1 MTDNN
6 TNFDQNQSFETVY
19 DPSSTKTEQQSSEI
33 ENKPGKK
40 RGGFKKVL
48 KAAAAVIALA
58 LVSVGSI
65 SGYKY
70 VEENGFPFTGKDK
83 SESHESRELP
93 RKEENNNGKTTQNST
108 IDRSE
113 FKNKSVLKIS
123 EKDKVLA
130 TQGIYQ
136 KVMPS
141 VVGIT
146 SVFEV
151 QNQTFSFFGFG
162 DSNQGTQQVPGTGT
176 GIVMSSD
183 GYILTNA
190 HVISEEDYGVAS
202 EITVMLQDQTE
213 YPAEV
218 VGCDTQTD
226 IAVLKIDAKDMTP
239 AEFGSSSALEVGDP
253 ALAIG
258 NPLGFDLFGTL
269 TVGYISGLNREVNV
283 NDNTFKLIQTD
294 AAINSGNSGGPLI
307 NECGQVIGINSMK
320 MSASYSSNTAAI
332 EGLGFAIPIDDAKKI
347 VDDLMAF
354 GYVSG
359 GHDIGIT
366 YRDLSTH
373 ASSSGTSGVQ
383 VTGITPDGPADKAG
397 IEVGDIIVGV
407 DDEFIGSAS
416 DMKKIL
422 STHKAGDKLRL
433 TIVRNRSYYDVK
445 ITLEDSMPNE

>member
-6 TNFDQNQSFETVY
+6 SNSNQNQSFETVY
-19 DPSSTKTEQQSSEI
+19 DPSVTVQNPEPE
-33 ENKPGKK
+33 GKDK
-40 RGGFKKVL
+40 NQKKGGAKKAL
-48 KAAAAVIALA
+48 KAVAAVLA
-58 LVSVGSI
+58 LVIVSVGSI
-65 SGYKY
+65 AGYKY
-70 VEENGFPFTGKDK
+70 VDENGIPFIGKEK
-83 SESHESRELP
+83 TESHENKTLP
-93 RKEENNNGKTTQNST
+93 VKEEKQDAVQKTSF
-108 IDRSE
+108 DRSE
-113 FKNKSVLKIS
+113 YKNKSVLKIS

-141 VVGIT
+141 VVGVT
-146 SVFEV
+146 STFEY
-151 QNQTFSFFGFG
+151 QNTAFDFFGFG
-162 DSNQGTQQVPGTGT
+162 SDAGTKQAVGTGT
-176 GIVMSSD
+176 GIIMSAD
-183 GYILTNA
+183 GFILTNA

-202 EITVMLQDQTE
+202 QITVMLHDETE
-213 YPAEV
+213 YEAEV

-226 IAVLKIDAKDMTP
+226 IAVLKIDAKDLTP
-239 AEFGSSSALEVGDP
+239 AEFGSSSAIEVGDP

-258 NPLGFDLFGTL
+258 NPLGYDLFGTL

-283 NDNTFKLIQTD
+283 NENTFKLIQTD
-294 AAINSGNSGGPLI
+294 AAINNGNSGGPLI

-383 VTGITPDGPADKAG
+383 VTGITPGGPADKAG
-397 IEVGDIIVGV
+397 LEVGDIIVGA
-407 DDEFIGSAS
+407 DDEYIGSAA

-422 STHKAGDKLRL
+422 SAHKAGDKLRM
-433 TIVRNRSYYDVK
+433 TIVRNRSYYDVQ
-445 ITLEDSMPNE
+445 ITLEDSMPEG

>member
-6 TNFDQNQSFETVY
+6 SNSNQNQSFETVY
-19 DPSSTKTEQQSSEI
+19 DPSAVIQNPEPEGKDK
-33 ENKPGKK
+33 KPKK
-40 RGGFKKVL
+40 GGAKKAL
-48 KAAAAVIALA
+48 KAVAAVLA
-58 LVSVGSI
+58 LVIVSVGSI
-65 SGYKY
+65 AGYKY
-70 VEENGFPFTGKDK
+70 VDENGIPFIGKEK
-83 SESHESRELP
+83 TESHENKTLP
-93 RKEENNNGKTTQNST
+93 VKEEKQDAVQKTSF
-108 IDRSE
+108 DRSE
-113 FKNKSVLKIS
+113 YKNKSVLKIS

-141 VVGIT
+141 VVGVT
-146 SVFEV
+146 STFEY
-151 QNQTFSFFGFG
+151 QNMAFDFFSFGS
-162 DSNQGTQQVPGTGT
+162 DAGTKQAVGTGT
-176 GIVMSSD
+176 GIIMSED
-183 GYILTNA
+183 GFILTNA

-202 EITVMLQDQTE
+202 QITVMLHDETE
-213 YPAEV
+213 YEAEV

-226 IAVLKIDAKDMTP
+226 IAVLKIDAKDLTP
-239 AEFGSSSALEVGDP
+239 AEFGSSSAIEVGDP

-258 NPLGFDLFGTL
+258 NPLGYDLFGTL

-283 NDNTFKLIQTD
+283 NENTFKLIQTD
-294 AAINSGNSGGPLI
+294 AAINNGNSGGPLI

-383 VTGITPDGPADKAG
+383 ITGITPDGPADKSG
-397 IEVGDIIVGV
+397 LEVGDIIVGA
-407 DDEFIGSAS
+407 DDEYIGSAA
-416 DMKKIL
+416 DLKKIL
-422 STHKAGDKLRL
+422 SSHKAGDKLRM
-433 TIVRNRSYYDVK
+433 TIVRNRSYYDVQ
-445 ITLEDSMPNE
+445 ITLEDSMPES

>member
-6 TNFDQNQSFETVY
+6 TNSDQSQSFETVY
-19 DPSSTKTEQQSSEI
+19 DPSVTVQNTVQDVKDNST
-33 ENKPGKK
+33 GK
-40 RGGFKKVL
+40 GGAKKVL
-48 KAAAAVIALA
+48 KAVAAVLA
-58 LVSVGSI
+58 LVIVSVGSI
-65 SGYKY
+65 AGYRY
-70 VEENGFPFTGKDK
+70 VDEHGMPFAGKDK
-83 SESHESRELP
+83 AESHENRTLP
-93 RKEENNNGKTTQNST
+93 VKEDKEKKDAVQKASF
-108 IDRSE
+108 DRSE
-113 FKNKSVLKIS
+113 YKNKSVLTIS
-123 EKDKVLA
+123 EKNKVLA

-141 VVGIT
+141 VVGVSST
-146 SVFEV
+146 FEY
-151 QNQTFSFFGFG
+151 QNPSLDFFGFG
-162 DSNQGTQQVPGTGT
+162 SDSKTKQYVGTGT
-176 GIVMSSD
+176 GIIMSAD
-183 GYILTNA
+183 GFVLTNA

-202 EITVMLQDQTE
+202 QITVMLHDETE
-213 YPAEV
+213 YEAEV

-226 IAVLKIDAKDMTP
+226 IAVLKIDAKDLTP
-239 AEFGSSSALEVGDP
+239 AEFGSSSAIEVGDP

-258 NPLGFDLFGTL
+258 NPLGYDLFGTL

-283 NDNTFKLIQTD
+283 NENTFKLIQTD
-294 AAINSGNSGGPLI
+294 AAINNGNSGGPLI

-347 VDDLMAF
+347 VDDLMAY

-397 IEVGDIIVGV
+397 LEVGDIIVGA
-407 DDEFIGSAS
+407 DDEYIGSAA

-422 STHKAGDKLRL
+422 SDHKAGDKLRM
-433 TIVRNRSYYDVK
+433 TIVRNRSYYDVQ
-445 ITLEDSMPNE
+445 ITLEDSVPEE

>member
-6 TNFDQNQSFETVY
+6 SNSNQNQSFETVY
-19 DPSSTKTEQQSSEI
+19 DPSAVIQNPEPEEKDK
-33 ENKPGKK
+33 KPKK
-40 RGGFKKVL
+40 GGAKKAL
-48 KAAAAVIALA
+48 KAVAAVLA
-58 LVSVGSI
+58 LVIVSVGSI
-65 SGYKY
+65 AGYKY
-70 VEENGFPFTGKDK
+70 VDENGIPFIGKEK
-83 SESHESRELP
+83 TESHENKTLP
-93 RKEENNNGKTTQNST
+93 VKEEKQDAVQKTSF
-108 IDRSE
+108 DRSE
-113 FKNKSVLKIS
+113 YKNKSVLKIS

-141 VVGIT
+141 VVGVT
-146 SVFEV
+146 STFEY
-151 QNQTFSFFGFG
+151 QNMAFDFFSFGS
-162 DSNQGTQQVPGTGT
+162 DAGTKQAVGTGT
-176 GIVMSSD
+176 GIIMSED
-183 GYILTNA
+183 GFILTNA

-202 EITVMLQDQTE
+202 QITVMLHDETE
-213 YPAEV
+213 YEAEV

-226 IAVLKIDAKDMTP
+226 IAVLKIDAKDLTP
-239 AEFGSSSALEVGDP
+239 AEFGSSSAIEVGDP

-258 NPLGFDLFGTL
+258 NPLGYDLFGTL

-283 NDNTFKLIQTD
+283 NENTFKLIQTD
-294 AAINSGNSGGPLI
+294 AAINNGNSGGPLI

-383 VTGITPDGPADKAG
+383 ITGITPDGPADKSG
-397 IEVGDIIVGV
+397 LEVGDIIVGA
-407 DDEFIGSAS
+407 DDEYIGSAA
-416 DMKKIL
+416 DLKKIL
-422 STHKAGDKLRL
+422 SSHKAGDKLRM
-433 TIVRNRSYYDVK
+433 TIVRNRSYYDVQ
-445 ITLEDSMPNE
+445 ITLEDSIPES